1 MSITKL
7 PSHLKVNQPMICS
20 ICMVDLSLE
29 RATAGLFDA
38 DNQQVF
44 ACVSHLYEVEK
55 LILGWVDF
63 LIRERY
69 RRLQQ
74 SDEPVNLIFGGL

>member
-7 PSHLKVNQPMICS
+7 PCDLKVNQPIICS

-38 DNQQVF
+38 DNQQAF

-55 LILGWVDF
+55 LIIGRVDF

-69 RRLQQ
+69 RHLQQ
-74 SDEPVNLIFGGL
+74 SQEPVNLIFGGM

>member
-7 PSHLKVNQPMICS
+7 PCDPKVNQPIICS

-38 DNQQVF
+38 DNQQAF

-55 LILGWVDF
+55 LIIGWVDF

-74 SDEPVNLIFGGL
+74 SQEPVNLIFGGM